1 MPQIQYPAY
10 TSPPAFTAPTIP
22 QLGWWGS
29 RPDVVRHHARGRWDV
44 SRLQTASQTTGA
56 NVFAIEQWTVISS
69 TKDIGHTY
77 LPTNPQ
83 QFINRR
89 DYRGKGGGYL
99 NAPWSF
105 WGFDLE
111 NLPLPK
117 PMVATAF
124 YPDKLNYRR
133 DHPWWPS
140 GDVPLQPPAAVVALD
155 WLGYEDAQIPR
166 LKWRVGG
173 PSVFRSDAL
182 EQADAV
188 LQWSV
193 EAPDTTT
200 RAKLPTAQI
209 PATFRGELVENRAA
223 VLQWSVTAPSSTSRR
238 ALTTPNLTAQF
249 RPETV
254 ETAPA
259 TLLWSVVAPDTTARA
274 KLTTAQIPS
283 LARGEFVENR
293 AAVLQWSV
301 QAPSTTRQRSLTTGE
316 LPSLSLQPPPI
327 AVDLRVWAFG
337 PSTTRR
343 LSLSVADVP
352 AAFWNSLQF
361 AIVVPTFVRPI
372 YPDRTR
378 RAIREAV
385 WMPSEMID
393 AAAVIGKGFERRYD
407 DQTGRVGSRSAVSR
421 ISQL

>member
-10 TSPPAFTAPTIP
+10 TSPPAFTPPTIP
-22 QLGWWGS
+22 EMAWRGS
-29 RPDVVRHHARGRWDV
+29 RPDWVRHHARGRWDV

-56 NVFAIEQWTVISS
+56 TVFAVEQWALPKPLVA
-69 TKDIGHTY
+69 KAY
-77 LPTNPQ
+77 LPDNPQ

-89 DYRGKGGGYL
+89 DYRARGGGYL
-99 NAPWSF
+99 NTPWHF

-117 PMVATAF
+117 PMVATAV
-124 YPDKLNYRR
+124 YPHKLNYRR

-173 PSVFRSDAL
+173 PSVFRGETI

-200 RAKLPTAQI
+200 RAKLHTAQIPAAFRTPVVDPGLTSLLWSVIAPDTTQRAKLQTAQLPNFIRTSIVDPGVNTLLWSVVAPSATLRAKLPTSEI
-209 PATFRGELVENRAA
+209 PATFRGEL
-223 VLQWSVTAPSSTSRR
+223 
-238 ALTTPNLTAQF
+238 
-249 RPETV
+249 
-254 ETAPA
+254 
-259 TLLWSVVAPDTTARA
+259 
-274 KLTTAQIPS
+274 
-283 LARGEFVENR
+283 VENR

-327 AVDLRVWAFG
+327 ATDLRVWAIG
-337 PSTTRR
+337 PSTTSR
-343 LSLSVADVP
+343 LSLNVADVP

-372 YPDRTR
+372 YPDRAL

-385 WMPSEMID
+385 WMPSEMLD
-393 AAAVIGKGFERRYD
+393 PAAVIGHGFERRYD
-407 DQTGRVGSRSAVSR
+407 DQTARVGSRSAVSR

>member
-10 TSPPAFTAPTIP
+10 TSPPAFTPPTIP
-22 QLGWWGS
+22 QLGWWGH
-29 RPDVVRHHARGRWDV
+29 RPDVVRHHARGRWDT

-69 TKDIGHTY
+69 TKDIGHAY

-83 QFINRR
+83 QFSNRR

-99 NAPWSF
+99 NTPWHF

-117 PMVATAF
+117 PLVADAF
-124 YPDKLNYRR
+124 VPDKLNYRR

-140 GDVPLQPPAAVVALD
+140 GDVPIQPPAAVVALD

-182 EQADAV
+182 EQAPAV

-200 RAKLPTAQI
+200 RAKLHTAQLPTFSRTPIVDPGVNTLLWSVVAPSATLRAKLPTAQI

-223 VLQWSVTAPSSTSRR
+223 VLQWSV
-238 ALTTPNLTAQF
+238 
-249 RPETV
+249 
-254 ETAPA
+254 
-259 TLLWSVVAPDTTARA
+259 
-274 KLTTAQIPS
+274 
-283 LARGEFVENR
+283 
-293 AAVLQWSV
+293 
-301 QAPSTTRQRSLTTGE
+301 QAPSTTRSRSLTTAE
-316 LPSLSLQPPPI
+316 LPATSFRPDPVVVP
-327 AVDLRVWAFG
+327 ANDLRVWAVA

-352 AAFWNSLQF
+352 AAFWNNLQ
-361 AIVVPTFVRPI
+361 IVTVVPVFVRPV
-372 YPDRTR
+372 YPDRAR

-407 DQTGRVGSRSAVSR
+407 DQTSRVGSRSAVSR